1 MVACDTVNRAVASD
15 TRGPEFESSPQQF
28 YKEKF
33 YTVGDIEKTK
43 IDK

>member
-15 TRGPEFESSPQQF
+15 TRGPEFESSHQQF